1 MELEKLLA
9 LVTDYGFPVLVSCYL
24 LLRMEA
30 KIDKLSANI
39 EALTRV
45 LASKA

>member
-1 MELEKLLA
+1 MERDQVLA
-9 LVTDYGFPVLVSCYL
+9 AAADYGFPMVVRAYL
-24 LLRMEA
+24 LIRMEN

-45 LASKA
+45 LAAA

>member
-1 MELEKLLA
+1 MEIAQFLA
-9 LVTDYGFPVLVSCYL
+9 AAADYGFPMLVSAYL
-24 LLRMEA
+24 LIRMEN

-45 LASKA
+45 LAAA